1 MRYDFIRAHGNADMH
16 TPNLDALIAGGVSF
30 ERCYAN
36 NPLCMPSRAS
46 FMTGCYPQQTQVMAN
61 GHELRPDFSPT
72 IAQCFAN
79 GGYRTVQIGKLHLQC
94 HEDTDLDPRP
104 KHGYGFE
111 VFQLS
116 EEPGCYEDAYR
127 TWLRG
132 EHPDLVETFTVPRPM
147 SNERH
152 AESKTFHVLDAPW
165 EASHSGWIATQA
177 CRYLGSWGLR
187 QEPQFMHLGFYAP
200 HPPLNPT
207 REMFEPYEKVDP
219 EIGRCIDQDWCDAG
233 QADDQTLKDYKRHF
247 YAMITGVDMAVGKL
261 VDHLKKL
268 GIYDNTLLVFG
279 SDHGDACGDHGR
291 TSKDNSYYE
300 GIMRLPLVFQW
311 PAGLGTQNRRVGSLV
326 EMVDVMPTLL
336 DLASLPIPPAVQGRS
351 YAT

>member
-1 MRYDFIRAHGNADMH
+1 
-16 TPNLDALIAGGVSF
+16 
-30 ERCYAN
+30 
-36 NPLCMPSRAS
+36 
-46 FMTGCYPQQTQVMAN
+46 
-61 GHELRPDFSPT
+61 
-72 IAQCFAN
+72 
-79 GGYRTVQIGKLHLQC
+79 
-94 HEDTDLDPRP
+94 
-104 KHGYGFE
+104 
-111 VFQLS
+111 
-116 EEPGCYEDAYR
+116 
-127 TWLRG
+127 
-132 EHPDLVETFTVPRPM
+132 
-147 SNERH
+147 
-152 AESKTFHVLDAPW
+152 
-165 EASHSGWIATQA
+165 
-177 CRYLGSWGLR
+177 
-187 QEPQFMHLGFYAP
+187 
-200 HPPLNPT
+200 
-207 REMFEPYEKVDP
+207 MFEPYEKVDP

-300 GIMRLPLVFQW
+300 GIMRLPLVFHW